1 MKASAF
7 VRAIYAQVL
16 DSPTWRLTFA
26 AALVVIVVIPVGV
39 LQERVLG
46 WSEIVP
52 LKIWLLHFNHANWDS
67 WEPMRQALE
76 YVRASGADSLYQ
88 EVFFKQAVKFQYPP
102 TALLPIL
109 GLQSLGLNLNQSLN
123 NINRAL
129 IALNAFGVGWLFHLM
144 LVRIK
149 GREAA
154 ASPAGTAGAILV
166 GTSTLVFYPLMVG
179 FWLGQI
185 QVWIDTGFTFAC
197 IAMLSSRRLAAG
209 ILIGLLCTI
218 KPQFGAFAIWALA
231 RRQWRFMLGAVISLV
246 PVFLISIYT
255 FGWTAH
261 LDYLRVL
268 AFLSRRGEALIEN
281 NSVNGI
287 LNALLGTANPLVWD
301 LHKFPPYSPI
311 VHGGTLAA
319 AILLVVA
326 SVWRRQGQNAY
337 NALLDFQIA
346 AMAYTME
353 APIAWEHH
361 YGIMPPVFATLFCI
375 LSSRPESVQRR
386 RQLIALGAVFLVSAL
401 CITSS
406 KYTVPTQLNLA
417 HGYLF
422 FAGLALIVMLWR
434 ASAQAQEPIALSGD
448 VEPARGS
455 G

>member
-1 MKASAF
+1 MHHQT
-7 VRAIYAQVL
+7 AIRRLRDLGLGTAPMAL
-16 DSPTWRLTFA
+16 HAWRCDQ
-26 AALVVIVVIPVGV
+26 P
-39 LQERVLG
+39 
-46 WSEIVP
+46 
-52 LKIWLLHFNHANWDS
+52 
-67 WEPMRQALE
+67 
-76 YVRASGADSLYQ
+76 RAS
-88 EVFFKQAVKFQYPP
+88 
-102 TALLPIL
+102 
-109 GLQSLGLNLNQSLN
+109 
-123 NINRAL
+123 
-129 IALNAFGVGWLFHLM
+129 
-144 LVRIK
+144 
-149 GREAA
+149 
-154 ASPAGTAGAILV
+154 
-166 GTSTLVFYPLMVG
+166 
-179 FWLGQI
+179 
-185 QVWIDTGFTFAC
+185 
-197 IAMLSSRRLAAG
+197 
-209 ILIGLLCTI
+209 
-218 KPQFGAFAIWALA
+218 
-231 RRQWRFMLGAVISLV
+231 
-246 PVFLISIYT
+246 FLISIYT

-287 LNALLGTANPLVWD
+287 LNALLGTGNPLVWD

-361 YGIMPPVFATLFCI
+361 YGIMPPVFATLFCV
-375 LSSRPESVQRR
+375 LSAKPEGIQRR
-386 RQLIALGAVFLVSAL
+386 RQLIALGAVFFVSAI

-448 VEPARGS
+448 VEPARGNGYARLLELLYRCAGGILNGRQRRAAVRRHAGLAQRLHNGNARGALIHQRGS
-455 G
+455 LAPQMDVEESRAYHRPHYERDRILKQRSRDACGSRTASLRLA